1 MPEKKGGISNNGK
14 GYKGM
19 PFSIN
24 INTPPE
30 LCALCPVPCA
40 PCPMPTTP
48 ILMSSARRMITI
60 YRIARHGLD
69 KSGIIIF

>member
-30 LCALCPVPCA
+30 L
-40 PCPMPTTP
+40 
-48 ILMSSARRMITI
+48 SARNIGTRSPEHRNRLPITE
-60 YRIARHGLD
+60 YL
-69 KSGIIIF
+69 S